1 MTKVAKGC
9 GYSDDGAYLI
19 KQHFSAIMARIHP
32 GAYSNPPEKRCV
44 KVFKSEALLRLQYQE
59 ENAIEMSDRLGDIVK
74 EMLDTVDEP
83 TSDEAGV
90 GNVAPGYVHPSDV
103 IEAIERIALKLG
115 KNGTSGVT
123 IDPYDVSHICTTP

>member
-1 MTKVAKGC
+1 MRQG
-9 GYSDDGAYLI
+9 I
-19 KQHFSAIMARIHP
+19 
-32 GAYSNPPEKRCV
+32 
-44 KVFKSEALLRLQYQE
+44 KSEALLRGFDYQE
-59 ENAIEMSDRLGDIVK
+59 VMLSEMSDRLGDIVK

-103 IEAIERIALKLG
+103 IEAIKRIALKLG

-123 IDPYDVSHICTTP
+123 IDPYDVSQFALLP